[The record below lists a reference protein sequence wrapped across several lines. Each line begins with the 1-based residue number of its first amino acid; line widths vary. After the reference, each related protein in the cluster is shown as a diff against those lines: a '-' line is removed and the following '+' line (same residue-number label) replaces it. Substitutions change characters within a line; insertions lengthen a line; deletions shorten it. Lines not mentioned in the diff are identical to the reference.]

1 MITRTYALLGCR
13 FIIAG
18 VMLFSFSSSVSAG
31 TILGSIHD
39 FSERGWSNGEIC
51 VVCHTPHNAHLV
63 QDAPLW
69 NHKLTESQ
77 FATYSSPT
85 FDGGNTIGQPSG
97 ASVMCLSCHDGTVAL
112 DSFGGGAGTT
122 RLTDESRNLGSDLS
136 NDHPISFTFDAA
148 LALADPGLY
157 DPTVK
162 VTTIGSGEKTKTG
175 TIADV
180 MLFNNKLQCPSCHD
194 VHNGFTSGIPGDPL
208 LRITKQRS
216 TLCLTC
222 HDK

>member
-1 MITRTYALLGCR
+1 MRRKNTLLVCR
-13 FIIAG
+13 
-18 VMLFSFSSSVSAG
+18 LFSAGLIVLFLGLASNVSAG

-39 FSERGWSNGEIC
+39 FSQRGWSNGEIC
-51 VVCHTPHNAHLV
+51 VVCHTPHNSLV
-63 QDAPLW
+63 VEDAPLW
-69 NHKLTESQ
+69 NHKLTQSQ
-77 FATYSSPT
+77 FVTYDSPT
-85 FDGGNTIGQPSG
+85 FEGDNTIGQPTG
-97 ASVMCLSCHDGTVAL
+97 TSVMCLSCHDGTVAL
-112 DSFGGGAGTT
+112 DSFGGGGGTT
-122 RLTDESRNLGSDLS
+122 TISGSKDLGADLS

-148 LALADPGLY
+148 LALADPGLF

-175 TIADV
+175 TIDDV
-180 MLFNNKLQCPSCHD
+180 MLFNSKVQCPSCHD
-194 VHNGFTSGIPGDPL
+194 VHNGFTTGIPGDPL